1 MPVYLLIGTCK
12 KTVFQEY
19 RVAND
24 MHVKVIHADEVHT
37 KSPKAEGF
45 RQRVRYN
52 VTVRFFLIYAKPCG
66 VCGLHIRIKNVRC
79 RSKYTELPDSYDNT
93 YCFMNI

>member
-1 MPVYLLIGTCK
+1 MTVYLLIGACK

-19 RVAND
+19 RLAND

-45 RQRVRYN
+45 RQRVRYD
-52 VTVRFFLIYAKPCG
+52 VTVRFF
-66 VCGLHIRIKNVRC
+66 
-79 RSKYTELPDSYDNT
+79 
-93 YCFMNI
+93 

>member
-1 MPVYLLIGTCK
+1 MTVYLLIGACK

-19 RVAND
+19 RLAND

-45 RQRVRYN
+45 RQRVRYD
-52 VTVRFFLIYAKPCG
+52 VTSVFF
-66 VCGLHIRIKNVRC
+66 
-79 RSKYTELPDSYDNT
+79 SYMQT
-93 YCFMNI
+93 L

>member
-52 VTVRFFLIYAKPCG
+52 VTVRFFS
-66 VCGLHIRIKNVRC
+66 HICKTHVKCLRRLWFAYPDQK
-79 RSKYTELPDSYDNT
+79 RSVLQ
-93 YCFMNI
+93 

>member
-1 MPVYLLIGTCK
+1 LPVYLLIGTCK

-52 VTVRFFLIYAKPCG
+52 VTVRFFLIYAKP
-66 VCGLHIRIKNVRC
+66 
-79 RSKYTELPDSYDNT
+79 
-93 YCFMNI
+93 M

>member
-1 MPVYLLIGTCK
+1 MTVYLLIGACK

-19 RVAND
+19 RLAND

-45 RQRVRYN
+45 RQRVRYD
-52 VTVRFFLIYAKPCG
+52 VTSVFFSVICKPCEERLRRL
-66 VCGLHIRIKNVRC
+66 C
-79 RSKYTELPDSYDNT
+79 YAYPDHYRPVLQ
-93 YCFMNI
+93 